1 MILIG
6 NTNFEMELGATTSLS
21 FQEGIKCRLTDQQL
35 QFLPLFFGTQS
46 DVVAV
51 TALPGIPHPFLTK
64 KALLCISF
72 NRFQSGI

>member
-51 TALPGIPHPFLTK
+51 TALPPAEYLESIK
-64 KALLCISF
+64 KKLASPSPLF
-72 NRFQSGI
+72 GDT